1 MENPMPVPSH
11 LWFEETFE
19 MEQGRTLK
27 IRIDR
32 MIEQFDSEFQRI
44 EVYKTKPF
52 GRMLVLDG
60 VIMCTEWDEH
70 SYHEMITHVP
80 MCVHPNP
87 ERVLVVGGGDGGTI
101 REVLKHPE
109 VKKVDICEIDGAVIE
124 LSKKHLPGLACEFD
138 NPRVSVYTEDG
149 AQFIRNNRNTYD
161 IIIVDSSDP
170 IGPAA
175 VLFAEEFYIAMK
187 EGLREDGIAVTQSES
202 FFYHLDIIER
212 LTGYAKKHYA
222 VAGYYSTV
230 VPTYPSGIIGFTF
243 CSKKYDPI
251 RDFNET
257 RAAALPGLSYYNP
270 GLHKA
275 AFQLPTFVKNRIK
288 L

>member
-1 MENPMPVPSH
+1 MSVSSH
-11 LWFEETFE
+11 LWFEEIFE
-19 MEQGRTLK
+19 IEQGRTLK
-27 IRIDR
+27 IE
-32 MIEQFDSEFQRI
+32 IEQLIEQYDSPFQRI
-44 EVYKTKPF
+44 EIYKTKPF

-80 MCVHPNP
+80 MCTHKKP
-87 ERVLVVGGGDGGTI
+87 ESVLVIGGGDGGTI

-109 VKKVDICEIDGAVIE
+109 VKRVDICEIDGDVVR
-124 LSKKHLPGLACEFD
+124 LCQKHLPVMASEFS
-138 NPRVSVYTEDG
+138 NSKVTLYTEDG
-149 AQFIRNNRNTYD
+149 AAFIRNHPNTYD

-175 VLFAEEFYIAMK
+175 VLFAEDFYIAMK
-187 EGLREDGIAVTQSES
+187 EGLKEDGIAVTQSES

-222 VAGYYSTV
+222 VPAYYSTV

-243 CSKKYDPI
+243 CSKKYHPI
-251 RDFNET
+251 NDFNEQ
-257 RAAALPGLSYYNP
+257 RAEALLPKLRYYNP
-270 GLHKA
+270 ALHRA
-275 AFQLPTFVKNRIK
+275 AFQLPTFVKKRIK
-288 L
+288 M